1 MFLRFYISSCVVVVA
16 ILLGSYSPTS
26 AQTKDDAKIRSTE
39 IVTPR
44 SLDADAASLLKRWH
58 KGYAANEEDGKPCSK
73 GTSKNPTPSE
83 MVFRDRLMRLP
94 TTMEIPYNSLVREG
108 IDAFL
113 SRRRALIPAML
124 SLGDYYFPKIETI
137 LDRYGLPLE
146 LKYLIIVE
154 SAMDPT
160 AVSPMGASGLWQ
172 FMLPTAKAYGLT
184 INSLIDER
192 LDLIRSTDAAARHLR
207 DLYRV
212 YNDWFMAIAA
222 YNCGMGTLNRAVYR
236 SGGRTDFWSVF
247 PYLPRETRSYVP
259 LFIGAFYAMHYH
271 VDHNLCPADKSLPL
285 TTDTLHLHQ
294 SYSTYTVAQAAEI
307 SHDLFML
314 LNPQFKKNSIPGHIS
329 PCTVYLPMAAIGR
342 LDRKLDSL
350 SLESKKKTMLAAAE
364 KGLPIDSLGQITDN
378 SLDEREVKSAP
389 APTRYHTIRK
399 GETLS
404 SIAKK
409 NGVSLNSLMKANGI
423 KSKNKNLQIGQKLAI
438 PSKEKA
444 KSSKKKTKKTKT
456 KKRRR

>member
-1 MFLRFYISSCVVVVA
+1 
-16 ILLGSYSPTS
+16 
-26 AQTKDDAKIRSTE
+26 
-39 IVTPR
+39 
-44 SLDADAASLLKRWH
+44 
-58 KGYAANEEDGKPCSK
+58 
-73 GTSKNPTPSE
+73 
-83 MVFRDRLMRLP
+83 
-94 TTMEIPYNSLVREG
+94 
-108 IDAFL
+108 
-113 SRRRALIPAML
+113 
-124 SLGDYYFPKIETI
+124 
-137 LDRYGLPLE
+137 
-146 LKYLIIVE
+146 
-154 SAMDPT
+154 
-160 AVSPMGASGLWQ
+160 
-172 FMLPTAKAYGLT
+172 
-184 INSLIDER
+184 
-192 LDLIRSTDAAARHLR
+192 
-207 DLYRV
+207 
-212 YNDWFMAIAA
+212 
-222 YNCGMGTLNRAVYR
+222 
-236 SGGRTDFWSVF
+236 
-247 PYLPRETRSYVP
+247 
-259 LFIGAFYAMHYH
+259 
-271 VDHNLCPADKSLPL
+271 
-285 TTDTLHLHQ
+285 
-294 SYSTYTVAQAAEI
+294 
-307 SHDLFML
+307 ML

-378 SLDEREVKSAP
+378 SLDEREVKSTP